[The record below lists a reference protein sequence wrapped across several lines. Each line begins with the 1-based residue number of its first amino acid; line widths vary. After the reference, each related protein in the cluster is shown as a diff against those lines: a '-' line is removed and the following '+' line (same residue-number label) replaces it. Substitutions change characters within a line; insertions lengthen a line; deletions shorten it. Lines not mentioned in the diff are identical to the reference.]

1 MKDANQSA
9 LLNERHPISTQ
20 ADSHTT
26 KLVDPAVDWFIFVLG
41 AGILFSVVLPIVIAP
56 EWSAGAI
63 NQTFEFLTTRFGVLY
78 VVTAVGTIMF
88 LLWLACSRYG
98 RLQLGSGD
106 TEYNEFAWASMLFCA
121 GIGASLIYW
130 GAAEWV
136 YYYTDPPMGIEPRS
150 DEALVWAAGYGIFHW
165 GPIGWALYCLPAI
178 ALGCSFY
185 IQKIPRLRLSAACSS
200 VLGRWSEGWLGRIID
215 LFFVVGLLGTAA
227 TGLGFGTS
235 VVSAAMHNLTGWPDN
250 IQMQFGVIGVVTLMV
265 AYSVF
270 RGMDRGIRVL
280 SLWNAVLAIGLVLM
294 VFLAGPWGFILEMA
308 VTSVGQVLQ
317 HFVAMSTW
325 TDPMRRG
332 DFVENWTVFYWA
344 WWIALGPFV
353 GMFVCRISA
362 GRTIRQVI
370 FGMLGWGTMGC
381 VMFFTVLGG
390 YAMHL
395 ELSGIYGVID
405 VIQSEGPATAI
416 AAMIGGLPL
425 GTFWLIYLAVIGLI
439 FTATTYDSAS
449 YTLAVGASRSLTE
462 GQHPVMWQRVF
473 WALILGL
480 LPMSL
485 LFLGGLRVLQTAS
498 IVASL
503 PLIVIYVVMA
513 LAIIRVVRA
522 QFVSVS
528 SSASG

>member
-1 MKDANQSA
+1 MAPLVTAQQ
-9 LLNERHPISTQ
+9 NERHPISTQ
-20 ADSHTT
+20 AGSHIPETSE
-26 KLVDPAVDWFIFVLG
+26 PAVDWFIFILG
-41 AGILFSVVLPIVIAP
+41 ATILFSVVVPIVVAP
-56 EWSAGAI
+56 EWSTDVI
-63 NQTFEFLTTRFGVLY
+63 NLTYEFLTTRFGVLY
-78 VVTAVGTIMF
+78 VITAVSTIIF
-88 LLWLACSRYG
+88 LVWLACSRYG
-98 RLQLGSGD
+98 RLQLGSDKPAYG
-106 TEYNEFAWASMLFCA
+106 EFAWASMLFCA

-136 YYYTDPPMGIEPRS
+136 YYFTEPPMGIEPRS
-150 DEALVWAAGYGIFHW
+150 DQALVWAAGYGIFHW

-185 IQKIPRLRLSAACSS
+185 IQKIPRLRLSASCSS
-200 VLGRWSEGWLGRIID
+200 VIGKWSEGWLGRLID

-235 VVSAAMHNLTGWPDN
+235 VVSAAIHNLTGWPDN

-270 RGMDRGIRVL
+270 RGMDSGIRVL
-280 SLWNAVLAIGLVLM
+280 SIWNAVLAIGLVL
-294 VFLAGPWGFILEMA
+294 VVLLAGPWVFILEMA
-308 VTSVGQVLQ
+308 VTSVGQVFQ
-317 HFVAMSTW
+317 HFVDMSTW
-325 TDPMRRG
+325 TDPMERAE
-332 DFVENWTVFYWA
+332 FVEGWTVFYWA

-353 GMFVCRISA
+353 GMFVCRISS

-370 FGMLGWGTMGC
+370 FGMLGWGTLGC
-381 VMFFTVLGG
+381 VVFFTVLGG

-395 ELSGIYGVID
+395 ELSGLYD
-405 VIQSEGPATAI
+405 VIEVVKSDGPATAI
-416 AAMIGGLPL
+416 AAMMESLPF
-425 GTFWLIYLAVIGLI
+425 GAFWLIYLAVIGLI

-449 YTLAVGASRSLTE
+449 YTLAVGASRSLSE

-473 WALILGL
+473 WALMLGL

-503 PLIVIYVVMA
+503 PLIVIYGVMA
-513 LAIIRVVRA
+513 VAIVRVVRA
-522 QFVSVS
+522 QSAPVSE
-528 SSASG
+528 